1 MYKSVLFDWLET
13 PNISKVVLHREKN
26 SNLKNDALC
35 DVYVFHY
42 VDFADIVNIIGA
54 CKVAINN
61 DGRYGELSRKHHAFL
76 NSIQSQKQHGFLSK
90 SMIKKLMDIEIKY
103 RINLN
108 ISDAVREIVVN
119 NPNKCKSFVPA
130 NNPPKKISGN
140 QRNNHK

>member
-1 MYKSVLFDWLET
+1 MLRSELFDWLEN
-13 PNISKVVLHREKN
+13 PKISKVVLHRAKN
-26 SNLKNDALC
+26 GNLKNDALC

-61 DGRYGELSRKHHAFL
+61 DGRHGILSGKHHTFL
-76 NSIQSQKQHGFLSK
+76 NGIQSQKQHGFLSK
-90 SMIKKLMDIEIKY
+90 SMIIKLMDIEIKY
-103 RINLN
+103 DMNLS
-108 ISDAVREIVVN
+108 ISNVIREIVAN